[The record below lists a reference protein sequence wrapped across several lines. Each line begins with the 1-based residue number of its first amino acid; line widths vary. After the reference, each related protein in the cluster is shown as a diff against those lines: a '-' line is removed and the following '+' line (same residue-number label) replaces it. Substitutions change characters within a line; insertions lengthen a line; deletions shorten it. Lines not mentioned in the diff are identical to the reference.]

1 MLEVRMINWQRTRMT
16 HFSEVLQLQCKVFV
30 RFARNQRPAF
40 WEPTMMRMRVRM
52 MKTMMTYQQEPI
64 TKKPHHGSVLLHQQL
79 MEEK

>member
-1 MLEVRMINWQRTRMT
+1 MINWQRTRMT

-40 WEPTMMRMRVRM
+40 WEPTTMMRMRVRM
-52 MKTMMTYQQEPI
+52 MKTTMTYQQEPI